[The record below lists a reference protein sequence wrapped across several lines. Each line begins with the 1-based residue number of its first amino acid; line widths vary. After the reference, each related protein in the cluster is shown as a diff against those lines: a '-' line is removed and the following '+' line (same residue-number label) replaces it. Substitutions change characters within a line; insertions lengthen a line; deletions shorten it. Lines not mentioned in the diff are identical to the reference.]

1 MGVTGTCAQRSRWSR
16 LRTFVAR
23 ASFVG
28 GLAAGA
34 CLGAVATASASPGDE
49 AASEHRVE
57 ITVPDIASQ
66 VDDQVGNEVAAD
78 RTSSGA
84 VPPHTESASPAD
96 STDVGEP
103 ADPVAPVEPVTPAK
117 PAKPHVERPDPV
129 EVDPPAVPSF
139 TGSPSEEEPEEPEE
153 PAEPAA
159 LSAPPP
165 PAPAAVPAPESSEPT
180 RYANTEPTS
189 SASTSQQRT
198 EPPPAPAPNEPTAER
213 HPGPPAPAPTPPAPT
228 VATAGSAPGWGGG
241 PRYPAI
247 LPAAAPEPRA
257 AMARTVE
264 HPETVPLS
272 GIVSFEPSTSPD

>member
-34 CLGAVATASASPGDE
+34 CLGAVATASAAPGDE

-66 VDDQVGNEVAAD
+66 VGNEVAAD
-78 RTSSGA
+78 RLSSA
-84 VPPHTESASPAD
+84 SVPPHTESASPAD
-96 STDVGEP
+96 SIDVGEP
-103 ADPVAPVEPVTPAK
+103 ADPVAPVEPATPAK
-117 PAKPHVERPDPV
+117 PAKPQVERPDPV

-139 TGSPSEEEPEEPEE
+139 PGSPFEEEPEE

-159 LSAPPP
+159 ISAPPP

-180 RYANTEPTS
+180 RYATTEPTS
-189 SASTSQQRT
+189 SASTSQQRA
-198 EPPPAPAPNEPTAER
+198 EPPPAPAPNEPAAER
-213 HPGPPAPAPTPPAPT
+213 NPGPPAPVQTPPAPT
-228 VATAGSAPGWGGG
+228 MATAGSAPGGGSG

-247 LPAAAPEPRA
+247 LPAAAHEPRA
-257 AMARTVE
+257 VARTAE